1 MLHINELTFRFG
13 GRVIFDHA
21 TVAIPKGHR
30 VALVGR
36 NGTGKT
42 TLLRL
47 IAGEMVPDG
56 GAITMP
62 AEARLGIVAQ
72 EAPGSDVSLIDTVL
86 AADVERTALLAES
99 ETAHDPHR
107 LTRLDFTGS

>member
-56 GAITMP
+56 GSITMP
-62 AEARLGIVAQ
+62 TEARLGIVARDYRDLGIPA
-72 EAPGSDVSLIDTVL
+72 ENRAAAVAPATPTEPVTVP
-86 AADVERTALLAES
+86 VTNRTARITS
-99 ETAHDPHR
+99 
-107 LTRLDFTGS
+107 